1 MSRGDISVIGV
12 SGGARPFRVAASAT
26 RGYAG
31 EPINQN
37 STYTTGTTATNTVIV
52 ATDETPVITATGAV
66 EAFVGISAENMKVNS
81 AGTVLAHKLSVVVPI
96 PYCTRMR
103 GVGKVTT
110 TFDTDSELLGLLW
123 DLVLWDLTS
132 GVYTINDDSTA
143 DTSGLTIVDGIIS
156 KGLLDVTVDAR
167 AMRAEITA

>member
-1 MSRGDISVIGV
+1 MTRGDISVIGV

-37 STYTTGTTATNTVIV
+37 STYTTGVTATNTVIK
-52 ATDETPVITATGAV
+52 ASDGTPVITATGAV
-66 EAFVGISAENMKVNS
+66 EAFVGISEKNMKVNA
-81 AGTVLAHKLSVVVPI
+81 AGTVVAHKLSVIVPI

-103 GVGKVTT
+103 GKAKTAASV
-110 TFDTDSELLGLLW
+110 DTDSELLGHLW
-123 DLVLWDLTS
+123 DLVLWDLATT
-132 GVYTINDDSTA
+132 VYTIDEAGAA
-143 DTSGLTIVDGIIS
+143 DTSGLTIVDGIPA

-167 AMRAEITA
+167 AMRAELTA

>member
-1 MSRGDISVIGV
+1 MTRGDISVIGV

-31 EPINQN
+31 EPIGQN
-37 STYTTGTTATNTVIV
+37 STYTTGVTATNTVIV
-52 ATDETPVITATGAV
+52 ASDATPVIIATGAT
-66 EAFVGISAENMKVNS
+66 EYLVGIAAENMKVNS
-81 AGTVLAHKLSVVVPI
+81 SGTVLVHTLSVTVPI

-103 GVGKVTT
+103 GKAEVQANV
-110 TFDTDSELLGLLW
+110 DTDTELLGRLW

-132 GVYTINDDSTA
+132 GVYTIDDTATA
-143 DTSGLTIVDGIIS
+143 DTSGLTIVDGIPA
-156 KGLLDVTVDAR
+156 KGTLDVTVDAR